1 MLKEFMPHPPRP
13 SLLWPGRPACAKPA
27 PTEVEPRARQ
37 ETVS

>member
-1 MLKEFMPHPPRP
+1 MLKEFMTRPPRP

-27 PTEVEPRARQ
+27 PTEVAFSALQ